1 VLDKEYKKRM
11 INKSY
16 AVFGLGRYGGAVA
29 KELIDSGAEVIA
41 VDSNERIVEDLV
53 GEFPI
58 CKCADITDKEV
69 IKQLGISNVDVVII
83 ALAGEF
89 EASVMSTMLCKELG
103 VGQVIVK
110 CSSEMHR
117 AILEKIGADVVVF
130 PEKDS
135 GIRLAK
141 NLLSSGFVDIADISE
156 DVSIIELNARTEW
169 IGKSLRE
176 LELRRKYSINVIA
189 LTRNGNVKIAVQP
202 DTIIEGGM
210 KMIVIANK
218 KEINKLK

>member
-1 VLDKEYKKRM
+1 M
-11 INKSY
+11 SIGKSY
-16 AVFGLGRYGGAVA
+16 AVFGLGRYGRAVA
-29 KELIDSGAEVIA
+29 KELIDSGAEVVAI
-41 VDSNERIVEDLV
+41 DRDKKIIEDLT

-83 ALAGEF
+83 AVAGEL
-89 EASVMSTMLCKELG
+89 ESSVMATLLCKEAG

-117 AILEKIGADVVVF
+117 TILEKVGADVVVF

-141 NLLSSGFVDIADISE
+141 NLLSSGFLDIADISE
-156 DVSIIELNARTEW
+156 DISIIELNAKAEW
-169 IGKSLRE
+169 VGKTLKE
-176 LELRRKYSINVIA
+176 LELRKKYSVNVIA
-189 LTRNGNVKIAVQP
+189 LTKNENVEIAIQP
-202 DTIIEGGM
+202 DTVIEADM

-218 KEINKLK
+218 NEITKLK